1 MSLTERNKTKLT
13 DEIKNEIVT
22 RICEGIID
30 PNAENSRTVSGI
42 LKKNLGDKMNYV
54 LTKPENQSKISET
67 IFQSIN
73 SSLQYSIKGPILL
86 HCLLA
91 NTGSR
96 LEVTNMVRIIF
107 NNTYIES
114 EHKQNPTEFIKVLIP
129 KLMSPPYAVWFNQT
143 VAKKGGGRKYKT
155 MRKIKGTKNSRR
167 SKTYRKKQKG
177 GGDDDDDDDV
187 DVPHEPVVSVNN
199 GDDVGAEVGANA
211 TGAEAEVGADD
222 KAEVG
227 ANATGADVDNATG
240 ADGDNATGADV
251 DNATGADATGAD
263 ADADV
268 DNATGAEGVNVTPDG
283 AEGKTDKAGDTAGD
297 KADDKAGDTGN
308 VNRKKLTDQLA
319 ALGTNVNVAGPPVAS
334 VDSSGPSVAPNS
346 GWFGSNPSQD
356 SGVSNPSQ
364 DSSGPAS
371 DLNIKQ
377 YTEELITRLSQKMD
391 EVELE
396 LLERILNASYKFAID
411 NGNVILDSIIKS
423 MTDIVRSNNNIKQ
436 SSKIIIVQALYAG
449 ANQIHTAIENTYDE
463 GRKQHG
469 NKKTAGIFKFDP
481 RTEEF
486 IEPFMTKL
494 SSNISMIINP
504 S

>member
-1 MSLTERNKTKLT
+1 MSLTERNKSKLT
-13 DEIKNEIVT
+13 DEIKNEIVKK
-22 RICEGIID
+22 ICEGIID
-30 PNAENSRTVSGI
+30 PNAENSKTMSGVF
-42 LKKNLGDKMNYV
+42 KKNLGDKMNYV

-86 HCLLA
+86 HCLLS

-96 LEVTNMVRIIF
+96 LEVKNMVRIIF
-107 NNTYIES
+107 KNTYIPS
-114 EHKQNPTEFIKVLIP
+114 EHKTNPTEFIKALMP
-129 KLMSPPYAVWFNQT
+129 QLMSPPYDVWFNQT

-177 GGDDDDDDDV
+177 GGDDDDD
-187 DVPHEPVVSVNN
+187 VPPEPVVSDDADVNA
-199 GDDVGAEVGANA
+199 DAEVVNA
-211 TGAEAEVGADD
+211 DVNAADVD
-222 KAEVG
+222 VDVDVDG
-227 ANATGADVDNATG
+227 ATGADVDGANATG
-240 ADGDNATGADV
+240 DEADNKTDDKADNTTDGKAETPNVADGDANKKSDI
-251 DNATGADATGAD
+251 
-263 ADADV
+263 
-268 DNATGAEGVNVTPDG
+268 
-283 AEGKTDKAGDTAGD
+283 DT
-297 KADDKAGDTGN
+297 TGN

-319 ALGTNVNVAGPPVAS
+319 ALGSNVNSVGPPVAS
-334 VDSSGPSVAPNS
+334 VDSSSSPSVIPNS

-364 DSSGPAS
+364 DSSGGPAS
-371 DLNIKQ
+371 DGDYKQ
-377 YTEELITRLSQKMD
+377 YSEELINRLSKKMD

-396 LLERILNASYKFAID
+396 LLERLLNASYKYAMD

-449 ANQIHTAIENTYDE
+449 ANQIHTAIEKTYDE
-463 GRKQHG
+463 GRKKHVA
-469 NKKTAGIFKFDP
+469 NKTAGTFNFDP

-486 IEPFMTKL
+486 IESFMTKL
-494 SSNISMIINP
+494 SSNISMVINP

>member
-1 MSLTERNKTKLT
+1 MSLTERNKSKLT
-13 DEIKNEIVT
+13 DEIKNEIVKK
-22 RICEGIID
+22 ICEGIID
-30 PNAENSRTVSGI
+30 PNAENSKTMSGV

-86 HCLLA
+86 HCLLS

-96 LEVTNMVRIIF
+96 LEVKNMVRIIF
-107 NNTYIES
+107 KNTYIPS
-114 EHKQNPTEFIKVLIP
+114 EHKTNPTEFIKALMP
-129 KLMSPPYAVWFNQT
+129 QLMSPPYDVWFNQT

-177 GGDDDDDDDV
+177 GGDDDDDD
-187 DVPHEPVVSVNN
+187 VPPEPVVSDDADVNA
-199 GDDVGAEVGANA
+199 DAEVVNA
-211 TGAEAEVGADD
+211 DVNAAD
-222 KAEVG
+222 
-227 ANATGADVDNATG
+227 ATGADVDG
-240 ADGDNATGADV
+240 ANSTGADV
-251 DNATGADATGAD
+251 DGA
-263 ADADV
+263 
-268 DNATGAEGVNVTPDG
+268 NATGAEGVNVTPDG

-297 KADDKAGDTGN
+297 NADDKAGDTGN
-308 VNRKKLTDQLA
+308 VDRKKLTDQLA
-319 ALGTNVNVAGPPVAS
+319 ALGSNVNSVGPPVAS
-334 VDSSGPSVAPNS
+334 VDSSSSPSVIPNS

-356 SGVSNPSQ
+356 SGVSNPFQ
-364 DSSGPAS
+364 DSSGGPAS

-377 YTEELITRLSQKMD
+377 YTEELITRLSKKMD

-396 LLERILNASYKFAID
+396 LLESILNASYKFAID

-449 ANQIHTAIENTYDE
+449 ANQIHTAIEKTYDE
-463 GRKQHG
+463 GRKKHVA
-469 NKKTAGIFKFDP
+469 NKTAGTFNFDP

-486 IEPFMTKL
+486 IESFMTKL
-494 SSNISMIINP
+494 SSNISMVINP